1 MRFCSPLKVC
11 TKRLVRKLPANSGSA
26 VCFDTTVLPHEFLDP
41 TGSVRCDGTT
51 CMSCTQNMAEVGIG
65 EADVRH
71 IVQEQRRPAALD
83 ETADGLSLF
92 RLDPKL

>member
-1 MRFCSPLKVC
+1 
-11 TKRLVRKLPANSGSA
+11 
-26 VCFDTTVLPHEFLDP
+26 
-41 TGSVRCDGTT
+41 
-51 CMSCTQNMAEVGIG
+51 MSCTQDMAEVGIG